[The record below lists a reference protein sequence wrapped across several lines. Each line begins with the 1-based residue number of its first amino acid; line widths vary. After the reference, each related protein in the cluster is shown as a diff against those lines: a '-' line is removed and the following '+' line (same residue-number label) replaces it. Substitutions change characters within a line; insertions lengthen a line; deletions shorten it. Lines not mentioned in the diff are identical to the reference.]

1 MSQSPVDD
9 NTVDN
14 NLSLYT
20 LTFTT
25 GIDTH
30 NGPCSNTYESAS
42 YHLCCN
48 HTATVTALANS
59 NVFSFSLS
67 HEGALSYF
75 NLVWHASSW
84 VQDSDG
90 QGFWKPH
97 RYTGK
102 GTVGKGQGTD
112 FNTLEKPLPSSRVR
126 GYP

>member
-1 MSQSPVDD
+1 MSQSLVDD

-30 NGPCSNTYESAS
+30 NGPCSNTYESAL

-59 NVFSFSLS
+59 NAFSFSPS
-67 HEGALSYF
+67 HEGALSY
-75 NLVWHASSW
+75 LVFVSPVS
-84 VQDSDG
+84 
-90 QGFWKPH
+90 
-97 RYTGK
+97 
-102 GTVGKGQGTD
+102 
-112 FNTLEKPLPSSRVR
+112 
-126 GYP
+126 